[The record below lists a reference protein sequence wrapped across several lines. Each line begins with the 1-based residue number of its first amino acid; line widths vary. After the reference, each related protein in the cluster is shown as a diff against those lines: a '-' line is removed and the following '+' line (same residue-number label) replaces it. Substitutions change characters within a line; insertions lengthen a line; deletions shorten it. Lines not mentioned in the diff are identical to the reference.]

1 MIELNNS
8 RYVKILGV
16 NLIEK
21 GKVVYIDTNAQIE
34 MELRTRIVLLSAL
47 DISIYL

>member
-21 GKVVYIDTNAQIE
+21 RKVVYIDTNAQIE
-34 MELRTRIVLLSAL
+34 MELRMRIVLLSVL